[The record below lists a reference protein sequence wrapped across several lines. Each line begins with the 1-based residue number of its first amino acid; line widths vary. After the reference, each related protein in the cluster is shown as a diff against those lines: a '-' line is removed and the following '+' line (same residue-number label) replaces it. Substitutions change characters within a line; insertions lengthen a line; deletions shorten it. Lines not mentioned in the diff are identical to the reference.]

1 MDKLVPG
8 IGIED
13 NSLVKI
19 SCRVFNIF
27 QSNNCSWSAAHSPQC
42 SQGNVKRDKY
52 LNENKHGKIDFAPV
66 TF

>member
-27 QSNNCSWSAAHSPQC
+27 QSKNCSWSTTQLLRC

-52 LNENKHGKIDFAPV
+52 LDENKHGKIAFASV